1 MASQVPCCPS
11 GEDVSAS
18 MLRQMATAEGKVVQL
33 QCWVVAS
40 DPASSWKWL
49 QYCVAMG
56 DSFVLKVWNVM
67 PMFILFKF
75 VQTSFASRL
84 TSLKLSTGS

>member
-1 MASQVPCCPS
+1 MVSQVPCCPS

-18 MLRQMATAEGKVVQL
+18 MLRQMATVAGKVVQL

-49 QYCVAMG
+49 QYSVATG
-56 DSFVLKVWNVM
+56 DSFALKVWNVIVY
-67 PMFILFKF
+67 FIKF
-75 VQTSFASRL
+75 VQTSFGSGL
-84 TSLKLSTGS
+84 TSFKL

>member
-1 MASQVPCCPS
+1 MGSQVPCCPS

-40 DPASSWKWL
+40 DPASSWKWHK
-49 QYCVAMG
+49 YCVAMG
-56 DSFVLKVWNVM
+56 DRFALKVWNVM
-67 PMFILFKF
+67 LMFILYQICSN
-75 VQTSFASRL
+75 VICIQID
-84 TSLKLSTGS
+84 KLETFNW